1 MLGVVLPILS
11 EFLNS
16 NAMLFHSHGS
26 GNMEEL
32 PRKEKSLLIKYV
44 PYIHIFVYIFYVH
57 LKEIIV
63 FLDIFVQPSCVL
75 VPHCQNLGVNILT
88 ALYGLVHDNHLQWNP
103 NNPMPFEQLI
113 AFEIT
118 MVVKS

>member
-32 PRKEKSLLIKYV
+32 PRKEKSLLIKYA
-44 PYIHIFVYIFYVH
+44 PYIRIFVYIFY
-57 LKEIIV
+57 I
-63 FLDIFVQPSCVL
+63 
-75 VPHCQNLGVNILT
+75 
-88 ALYGLVHDNHLQWNP
+88 
-103 NNPMPFEQLI
+103 
-113 AFEIT
+113 
-118 MVVKS
+118 